1 MKKGLLSI
9 LAGALLVVGCQN
21 YDDQFSSLESQ
32 INALAST
39 VAGLSQVQS
48 DLASLSGTVSSL
60 SSTVA
65 SLGSSIDTAVSNGL
79 ADITADIAALE
90 AALADVAS
98 SSDLDAIAAAVAAN
112 QADLDELL
120 ANSSVYTGNITV
132 NSVSTLDA
140 YTAMGSQLAIINGN
154 VDIDVSTDMDVTKVQ
169 TLVNQFLTITGNLDY
184 TAASSTV
191 GEVSFDNLTGV
202 QTLTLTQG
210 GGYVLPKLV
219 SANKIYLSDTYKSSV
234 DIIDFRSLTSVGT
247 MGTDSYTSGII
258 SFDKA
263 DEIHFTKLPR
273 YGASLSITGKK
284 GGVIDI
290 TALRDKDASGNQ
302 SALALTLSGP
312 KSITIDQLDGKNGS
326 ISLTNVE
333 TAVINSYDGDIT
345 VNSGVENL
353 TSDGV
358 VEITFSSATDLETLV
373 LKGVADPN
381 HIASTAT
388 PVDYGDTINLDGYN
402 NLDSVTITGTWT
414 SVEFD
419 SCTNLT
425 SATISADV
433 TGSAGIN
440 LNGNSDLETL
450 DLTGSKAAKV
460 TIDDND
466 TMTSAIV
473 NTTIR
478 KTSTSGSTLDG
489 TIIVTNNA
497 DLASLTISSKDVSTL
512 TITDN
517 ASLAKIDASGL
528 TTLGA
533 GGTTASP
540 TYPTVSIYSN
550 ALVASL
556 AQDKTN
562 ATGCSSCSDLEAN
575 DLGAFTTTSGMET
588 LKTYLA
594 LVVANSNS
602 DASVYFDTVASTVN
616 ATGTE
621 TLGSTLYSTGTTA
634 SSEATVVLEMSAG
647 TPATYQNQGAAVA
660 SKAAYLITSHSVGG
674 PLSVKESNTEILTLD
689 GSTFGAITLSSDPTL
704 AVSQIK
710 NSAALAR
717 ATALDFTLD
726 AFEGG
731 NPTLP
736 AVLFYDSAINT
747 STNYEHYTNAQA
759 GALTSYS
766 TNLVTSDIITI
777 SIDGL
782 SASITPTTADISVTA
797 NIAQM
802 IAFRLAHAWNI
813 KYGTNGASAN
823 LTYWNDLT
831 TGTTEQITGGSLKS
845 SHSGRS
851 AHGDVVR
858 ITTSLSTTST
868 LDWKIGSTD
877 ATTDNA
883 AVGTDIILTAESLI
897 AGFASGAVLSSTLTV
912 SSTYGTSNLVQ
923 NLSTNLRTVV
933 DAATDTSSTIY
944 PLLDRTDSR
953 YPEAASE
960 GTIATAAVAAV
971 AQTRVHWLGA

>member
-1 MKKGLLSI
+1 
-9 LAGALLVVGCQN
+9 
-21 YDDQFSSLESQ
+21 
-32 INALAST
+32 
-39 VAGLSQVQS
+39 LSQVQS
-48 DLASLSGTVSSL
+48 DLSALSGTVSSL

-65 SLGSSIDTAVSNGL
+65 SLGSSIDTAVANGL
-79 ADITADIAALE
+79 ADITSDIAALE
-90 AALADVAS
+90 AAIADVAS
-98 SSDLDAIAAAVAAN
+98 SSELDAIAAAVAAN
-112 QADLDELL
+112 QADLNELL
-120 ANSSVYTGNITV
+120 ANSSVYTGTITV

-140 YTAMGSQLAIINGN
+140 FAAMGSQLAIINGD
-154 VDIDVSTDMDVTKVQ
+154 VDIDVSTDMDITKVQ
-169 TLVNQFLTITGNLDY
+169 TLVNQFLTITGSLDY
-184 TAASSTV
+184 TATSSTV

-234 DIIDFRSLTSVGT
+234 DIIDFRSLTSVST
-247 MGTDSYTSGII
+247 MGTDSYTSGAIT
-258 SFDKA
+258 FDKA

-290 TALRDKDASGNQ
+290 TALRDKDASGTQ
-302 SALALTLSGP
+302 SALALTLNGP
-312 KSITIDQLDGKNGS
+312 KSITIDQLDGKDGS

-358 VEITFSSATDLETLV
+358 VEITFNTATDLETLN

-381 HIASTAT
+381 YIATSSA

-402 NLDSVTITGTWT
+402 NLDSVTISGTWT
-414 SVEFD
+414 SIEFD

-433 TGSAGIN
+433 TGAGGIN
-440 LNGNSDLETL
+440 LNGNSDLETV

-460 TIDDND
+460 TLDDND

-540 TYPTVSIYSN
+540 RYPTVSIYGN

-562 ATGCSSCSDLEAN
+562 ATGCEDCDDLEKN

-594 LVVANSNS
+594 LVVANTNS

-621 TLGSTLYSTGTTA
+621 TLGSTLYSTGSTA
-634 SSEATVVLEMSAG
+634 SDNATVVLEMSAG
-647 TPATYQNQGAAVA
+647 TDPVYQNQGDAVA
-660 SKAAYLITSHSVGG
+660 AKTAYLVTQSIGGIT
-674 PLSVKESNTEILTLD
+674 LSIKEGSDEILTANN
-689 GSTFGAITLSSDPTL
+689 GSTFGTITLASDPTL
-704 AVSQIK
+704 AINQIK
-710 NSAALAR
+710 NSASLAR

-726 AFEGG
+726 AVEGG

-736 AVLFYDSAINT
+736 AVLFYDSDINT
-747 STNYEHYTNAQA
+747 ATNYEHYTNAQA
-759 GALTSYS
+759 GALVSYS
-766 TNLVTSDIITI
+766 TNLVTSDLITI

-782 SASITPTTADISVTA
+782 SASITPTTANISVTA
-797 NIAQM
+797 NIAEVL
-802 IAFRLAHAWNI
+802 ALRLAHAWNL

-823 LTYWNDLT
+823 LSYWNDLT
-831 TGTTEQITGGSLKS
+831 TGTNNQITGGSLKS
-845 SHSGRS
+845 SASGRS
-851 AHGDVVR
+851 ANGDIVR

-883 AVGTDIILTAESLI
+883 ATGSDIIITAESLI
-897 AGFASGAVLSSTLTV
+897 PGLGAGAVTSATLTV
-912 SSTYGTSNLVQ
+912 SSTGPTADYVQ
-923 NLSTNLRTVV
+923 LLSTNLRTVI
-933 DAATDTSSTIY
+933 DAGTDTSATVY
-944 PLLDRTDSR
+944 PSQDRTDSR
-953 YPEAASE
+953 EPEAANE
-960 GTIATAAVAAV
+960 GSILTAGVDAVAKN
-971 AQTRVHWLGA
+971 RVHWLGA